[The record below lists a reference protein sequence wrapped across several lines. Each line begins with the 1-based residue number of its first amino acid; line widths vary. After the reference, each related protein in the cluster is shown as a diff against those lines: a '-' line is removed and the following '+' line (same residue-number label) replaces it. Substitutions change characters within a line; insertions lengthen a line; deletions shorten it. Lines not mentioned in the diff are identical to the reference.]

1 MAYNFPVTRTK
12 NPKKKPEDETKL
24 GFAKYFTDHMFVM
37 DYDEGQGWHDGRIVP
52 HEPILIEPA
61 SCVLHYA
68 QMMFE
73 GMKAYK
79 TPDGDIQLF
88 RPDMNVKRMRNTFER
103 MCMPYLPDDLLV
115 EAVKA
120 LIEVDMDWVPSA
132 PATALYIRPFVFG
145 DEVSFSVLPAK
156 HYRFMIILSPTGSY
170 YAANDNGLS
179 TTRIYVQDNYIR
191 AARGGTG
198 YAKVGGNY
206 GGAMRASLDAMKYN
220 CKDVLWLDAAEHKYV
235 EEIGTSN
242 AFFKINDEV
251 YTASLESGTILPG
264 ITRDSVITLL
274 RKWGVKVNEGKLS
287 IDEVIKASKNGT
299 LQEVFASGTAAVI
312 SPIGCLNYNGDDY
325 QVADGKVGP
334 TAQKLYD
341 TLYGM
346 QTGKV
351 EDDMGWTVPLGLNK
365 K

>member
-1 MAYNFPVTRTK
+1 MSYNFPVTRTTH
-12 NPKKKPEDETKL
+12 PKQKPDESAL

-37 DYDEGQGWHDGRIVP
+37 DYDEGQGWHDGRVVP
-52 HEPILIEPA
+52 YEPLQIDPA

-73 GMKAYK
+73 GMKAYR
-79 TPDGDIQLF
+79 TPDDKIQLF
-88 RPDMNVKRMRNTFER
+88 RPDMNVKRMRKTFER

-115 EAVKA
+115 EAVSA
-120 LIEVDMDWVPSA
+120 LIKVDADWVPHAQGTS
-132 PATALYIRPFVFG
+132 LYIRPFVFG

-156 HYRFMIILSPTGSY
+156 HYRFLIILSPTGSY
-170 YAANDNGLS
+170 YAANYNGLS
-179 TTRIYVQDNYIR
+179 TTRIYVQDKYIR
-191 AARGGTG
+191 AAQGGTG

-206 GGAMRASLDAMKYN
+206 GGGMRASQDAMKYN

-242 AFFKINDEV
+242 AFFRINDEI

-274 RKWGVKVNEGKLS
+274 KKWGVKVNEGKLA
-287 IDEVIKASKNGT
+287 IDDVIAASKDGS

-312 SPIGCLNYNGDDY
+312 SPIGCLNYNGEDFT
-325 QVADGKVGP
+325 VADGNVGP
-334 TAQKLYD
+334 VAQKLYD

-351 EDDMGWTVPLGLNK
+351 EDDMGWTVPIA
-365 K
+365 